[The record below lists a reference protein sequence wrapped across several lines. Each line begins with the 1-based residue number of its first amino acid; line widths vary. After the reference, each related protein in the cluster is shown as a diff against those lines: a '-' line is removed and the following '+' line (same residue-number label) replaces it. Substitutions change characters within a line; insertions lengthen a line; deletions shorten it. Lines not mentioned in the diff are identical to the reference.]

1 MHICIYLHIYML
13 DTLHAS
19 ENPNVCLY
27 TYIYTSNIYKQNVIN
42 PIYIYKLSFVF
53 HLVFK
58 NNKNKTIK

>member
-1 MHICIYLHIYML
+1 ML